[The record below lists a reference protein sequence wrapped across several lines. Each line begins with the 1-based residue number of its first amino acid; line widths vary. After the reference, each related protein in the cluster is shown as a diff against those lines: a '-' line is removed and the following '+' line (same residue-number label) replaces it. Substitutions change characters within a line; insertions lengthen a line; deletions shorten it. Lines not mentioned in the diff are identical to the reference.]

1 MFSLVFHSRESIS
14 THRLPLKRT
23 RIFNRYAVRWIQA
36 QVYQR
41 FQSKQDQKDGIFSP
55 TLNTSYMNF
64 SIMPLQL
71 QMPHFDVRIR
81 DWRWILV
88 VFRCSF
94 GNRAR
99 SFQAQLRY
107 ARLVGPIPMYKCM
120 NLPLSSFVSL
130 RVNNGFAICR
140 IRKERES
147 YESERGKMDD
157 ERKCLIRPK
166 LFCFNSWQVTSS
178 RCRSHRPNHNGHFH
192 NYPSTSATTPSL
204 AHTVNIEYVWT
215 WLSYC
220 FAKIYSIL
228 FFLRKIVYITYCWS
242 PCSLKLIMAE

>member
-1 MFSLVFHSRESIS
+1 MPFQLRRCHIWRPNQ
-14 THRLPLKRT
+14 RLT
-23 RIFNRYAVRWIQA
+23 VD
-36 QVYQR
+36 
-41 FQSKQDQKDGIFSP
+41 S
-55 TLNTSYMNF
+55 M
-64 SIMPLQL
+64 
-71 QMPHFDVRIR
+71 
-81 DWRWILV
+81 V

-107 ARLVGPIPMYKCM
+107 ARLVDPIPMCKCM

-140 IRKERES
+140 IRKERKS

-157 ERKCLIRPK
+157 ERKCSIGPK

-178 RCRSHRPNHNGHFH
+178 RCRSHRPNHDVHFH

-215 WLSYC
+215 WLTYC
-220 FAKIYSIL
+220 FAKIYQFY
-228 FFLRKIVYITYCWS
+228 FFMEIVYITYCWS
-242 PCSLKLIMAE
+242 SCSLKLIMAE